1 MVLHPF
7 GGIKPELETSENE
20 NPGHRKGMEE
30 VEKLLPWSNFSSSLY
45 PTHYSR
51 RGSSYQGEESK
62 ACPPYSRLASQ
73 PP

>member
-1 MVLHPF
+1 
-7 GGIKPELETSENE
+7 
-20 NPGHRKGMEE
+20 MEE

-62 ACPPYSRLASQ
+62 ACPPYSRLAFQ